1 MDRDHSLLGGIIVRK
16 ERHLLRPF
24 EVRSSE
30 IQVTGPH
37 FYKQIFFSEKKLLDA
52 HASAWRR
59 PCSLTLVLR

>member
-30 IQVTGPH
+30 IQVTRPY
-37 FYKQIFFSEKKLLDA
+37 FYVVRPASS
-52 HASAWRR
+52 ASAWRH
-59 PCSLTLVLR
+59 P